1 MPVSQPDILL
11 VGGGVIG
18 LTTALKLAEQGVSV
32 TLVDRQ
38 RTGQEASWAGGGML
52 PPGNNPGSHLLAT
65 DADRE
70 RYLRTTSNRLWAGL
84 SEQLLDQT
92 GIDNGFRRC
101 GGLEV
106 GLTERLTAL
115 LEAYHAEEI
124 RSELIEDRAAI
135 ERHVPGLATDIHR
148 AVWLADFCQVRN
160 PRHLKAL
167 RAAAHLHGAEI
178 VEDVSDLT
186 LRIQRDRVRAE
197 SGTRTFTAD
206 CICLTAGAWTSR
218 LLEGLGVSLPVRPI
232 RGQMLQLRSPQ
243 LSFRCIIEHGSR
255 YLVPRPDGLILAGS
269 TEEDAGFEKQT
280 TSAGIHGLLEFAAS
294 LVPELAEAEVVRQWA
309 GLRPGSPSGLPYLG
323 RITAFDN
330 LFVGAGHFRSGL
342 QMSPATAELLT
353 PMLLGHETANA
364 DAFCP
369 LEAPRS
375 A

>member
-32 TLVDRQ
+32 TVVDRQ
-38 RTGQEASWAGGGML
+38 RTGQEASWAGAGML
-52 PPGNNPGSHLLAT
+52 PPGKNPGPHSLAT

-106 GLTERLTAL
+106 GSTERLTEM
-115 LEAYHAEEI
+115 LETHHTEEI
-124 RSELIEDRAAI
+124 RSELIEDRVGI

-167 RAAAHLHGAEI
+167 RAAAQLHGAEI
-178 VEDVSDLT
+178 VEDVSDLR
-186 LRIQRDRVRAE
+186 LRIQRDCVRAE

-218 LLEGLGVSLPVRPI
+218 LLEGLRVSLPVRPI

-243 LSFRCIIEHGSR
+243 LPFRCVIEHGSR

-269 TEEDAGFEKQT
+269 TEEDTGFEKQT
-280 TSAGIHGLLEFAAS
+280 TSAGIRGLLAFAAS

-309 GLRPGSPSGLPYLG
+309 GLRPGSPAGLPYLG

-353 PMLLGHETANA
+353 QVLLGHKTANA
-364 DAFCP
+364 DAFFP
-369 LEAPRS
+369 PEAVRTV
-375 A
+375 